1 MVGGKEW
8 VGPAFLAAPKVL
20 LFKDF
25 NVGQAYDL
33 KFTLTNVSYSF
44 NMFRQV
50 PLPEQVR
57 SFFEL
62 THVPPGNPP
71 YLPISPHI
79 SPYLP
84 LSPHISFFELTHE
97 PPGNPPCLPISP
109 HISPYLL
116 FRADA
121 RAAR

>member
-1 MVGGKEW
+1 MAEARERQKANIFVKQVVGGKEW
-8 VGPAFLAAPKVL
+8 VGPPFLAAPKVL

-25 NVGQAYDL
+25 DVGQTYDL

-62 THVPPGNPP
+62 THVPPGNPNPNQSEPLP
-71 YLPISPHI
+71 YP
-79 SPYLP
+79 
-84 LSPHISFFELTHE
+84 
-97 PPGNPPCLPISP
+97 
-109 HISPYLL
+109 
-116 FRADA
+116 
-121 RAAR
+121 

>member
-1 MVGGKEW
+1 MAEARERQKANIFVKQVVGGKEW
-8 VGPAFLAAPKVL
+8 VGPPFLAAPKVL

-25 NVGQAYDL
+25 NVGQTYDL

-44 NMFRQV
+44 NMFRQA

-71 YLPISPHI
+71 YP
-79 SPYLP
+79 
-84 LSPHISFFELTHE
+84 
-97 PPGNPPCLPISP
+97 PISP

-116 FRADA
+116 LRADS